1 MSNIEDITK
10 RNLESI
16 LDDGETFVLSV
27 TGRSML
33 PLLGRGDSK
42 IILRRVSKDEDIYG
56 RIAMFRATI
65 GHIVIHRVIRI
76 EGDDVILKGDG
87 NIVQEERCSR
97 GEIIAVVEQ
106 VLYSNGDI
114 VECNSWQWRVKEQI
128 WLSTPL
134 FIRRYVLALMHRWYD
149 RKQNKR

>member
-16 LDDGETFVLSV
+16 LGDGETFVLSV

-33 PLLGRGDSK
+33 PLLGRGDDK
-42 IILRRVSKDEDIYG
+42 IVLRRISADEDICG
-56 RIAMFRATI
+56 RIAMFRASN
-65 GHIVIHRVIRI
+65 GHIIIHRVIRI

-97 GEIIAVVEQ
+97 GEIIAVVER
-106 VLYSNGDI
+106 VLYSNGEI
-114 VECNSWQWRVKEQI
+114 AECNSWQWRLNERL
-128 WLSTPL
+128 WLGMPL
-134 FIRRYVLALMHRWYD
+134 FVRRYALALMHRWYD

>member
-16 LDDGETFVLSV
+16 IDSGETFILSV

-56 RIAMFRATI
+56 RIAMFRATN

-97 GEIIAVVEQ
+97 SEIIAVVEQ

-114 VECNSWQWRVKEQI
+114 VECRSWQWRVKEQI

-134 FIRRYVLALMHRWYD
+134 FIRRYVLVLMHRWYD

>member
-16 LDDGETFVLSV
+16 IGDGETFILSV

-56 RIAMFRATI
+56 RIAMFRAPN

-97 GEIIAVVEQ
+97 SEIIAVVEQ

-114 VECNSWQWRVKEQI
+114 VECRSWQWRVKEHI

>member
-16 LDDGETFVLSV
+16 IGDGETFILSV

-56 RIAMFRATI
+56 RIAMFRVPN

-87 NIVQEERCSR
+87 NIVQEERCPRS
-97 GEIIAVVEQ
+97 EIIAVVEQ

-114 VECNSWQWRVKEQI
+114 VECRSWQWRVKEQI

-134 FIRRYVLALMHRWYD
+134 FIRRYVLSLMHRWYD

>member
-16 LDDGETFVLSV
+16 IDSGETFILSV

-56 RIAMFRATI
+56 RIAMFRASN
-65 GHIVIHRVIRI
+65 GYIVIHRVIRI

-87 NIVQEERCSR
+87 NIVQEERCPRS
-97 GEIIAVVEQ
+97 EIIAVVEQ
-106 VLYSNGDI
+106 VLYSNGEI
-114 VECNSWQWRVKEQI
+114 AECNSWQWRLNERL
-128 WLSTPL
+128 WLGMPL
-134 FIRRYVLALMHRWYD
+134 FVRRYALALMHRWYD
-149 RKQNKR
+149 RKQKNR

>member
-16 LDDGETFVLSV
+16 IGDGETFILSV

-56 RIAMFRATI
+56 RIAMFRATN

-97 GEIIAVVEQ
+97 SGIIAVVEQ

-114 VECNSWQWRVKEQI
+114 VECRSWQWRVKEQI

-134 FIRRYVLALMHRWYD
+134 FIRRYVLTLMHRWYD

>member
-16 LDDGETFVLSV
+16 IDSGETFILSV

-42 IILRRVSKDEDIYG
+42 IILRRVSKDEDISG
-56 RIAMFRATI
+56 RIAMFRATN

-97 GEIIAVVEQ
+97 SEIIAVVEQ
-106 VLYSNGDI
+106 VLYSNGDT
-114 VECNSWQWRVKEQI
+114 VECRSWQWRVKEQI

-134 FIRRYVLALMHRWYD
+134 FIRRYVLVLMHRWYD
-149 RKQNKR
+149 RKQNNR

>member
-16 LDDGETFVLSV
+16 IGIGETFILSV

-56 RIAMFRATI
+56 RIAMFRATN

-97 GEIIAVVEQ
+97 SEIIAVVEQ

-114 VECNSWQWRVKEQI
+114 VECNSWRWRVKEQI

-134 FIRRYVLALMHRWYD
+134 FIRRYVLSLMHRWYD
-149 RKQNKR
+149 RKQNNR

>member
-16 LDDGETFVLSV
+16 IGVGETFVLSV

-56 RIAMFRATI
+56 RIAMFRATN

-97 GEIIAVVEQ
+97 SEIIAVVEQ

-114 VECNSWQWRVKEQI
+114 VECRSWQWRVKEQI

-134 FIRRYVLALMHRWYD
+134 FIRRYVLALMHRWHD
-149 RKQNKR
+149 IKQNKR

>member
-16 LDDGETFVLSV
+16 IGNGETFILSV

-56 RIAMFRATI
+56 RIAMFRATN

-97 GEIIAVVEQ
+97 SEIIAVVEQ

-114 VECNSWQWRVKEQI
+114 VECSSWQWRVKEHI

-134 FIRRYVLALMHRWYD
+134 FIRRYVLALLHRWYD

>member
-10 RNLESI
+10 RNIESI
-16 LDDGETFVLSV
+16 IGDGETFILSV

-56 RIAMFRATI
+56 RIAMFRASN
-65 GHIVIHRVIRI
+65 GHIIIHRVIRI
-76 EGDDVILKGDG
+76 EGDVVVLKGDG

-97 GEIIAVVEQ
+97 SEIIAVVEQ

-114 VECNSWQWRVKEQI
+114 VECSSWQWRVKEQI

-134 FIRRYVLALMHRWYD
+134 FIRRYVLTLMHRWYD

>member
-16 LDDGETFVLSV
+16 IGDGETFVLSV

-56 RIAMFRATI
+56 RIAMFRATD
-65 GHIVIHRVIRI
+65 GHIIIHRVIRI

-97 GEIIAVVEQ
+97 SEIIAVVEQ

-114 VECNSWQWRVKEQI
+114 VECRSWQWRVKEQI

-134 FIRRYVLALMHRWYD
+134 FIRRYVLVLMHRWYD

>member
-1 MSNIEDITK
+1 MSNIEDKTK

-16 LDDGETFVLSV
+16 IGNGEIFILSV

-56 RIAMFRATI
+56 RIAMFRAPN

-97 GEIIAVVEQ
+97 SEIIAVVEQ

-114 VECNSWQWRVKEQI
+114 VECRSWQWRVKEQI

-134 FIRRYVLALMHRWYD
+134 FFRRYVLALMHRWYD